1 MSARRVSPWPW
12 AKPSQVRL
20 HEAEAI
26 VWQGAPSWRITAVR
40 LFHVRMVALYC
51 LVLMLADMVGA
62 RLQHQGAWGALHA
75 AVPGFLI
82 GVGSLLFFAALAWG
96 TARTTRYTVT
106 DQRVVLQ
113 FGLALH
119 GTLSIPLHRIAAVA
133 VRVRDDATGDV
144 VLRPHTGSRL
154 VFIKLWPCVRAW
166 HFAEP
171 QPMLRDTPQAAQV
184 ATVLTRLV
192 AAAQRRP
199 EPVATSVAA

>member
-1 MSARRVSPWPW
+1 MSASPWPW
-12 AKPSQVRL
+12 ATPSPVRL
-20 HEAEAI
+20 REVESI

-40 LFHVRMVALYC
+40 LFHVRLIAAYC
-51 LVLMLADMVGA
+51 MVLMLADMVGA
-62 RLQHQGAWGALHA
+62 RLQHQGAWGAVHA
-75 AVPGFLI
+75 AIPGFLI
-82 GVGSLLFFAALAWG
+82 GAGTLLFFAALAWG

-106 DQRVVLQ
+106 SERVVLQ

-144 VLRPHTGSRL
+144 VLRPHAGSRL
-154 VFIKLWPCVRAW
+154 AFVKLWPCVRPW
-166 HFAEP
+166 HFAAP

-184 ATVLTRLV
+184 ATALTRLV

-199 EPVATSVAA
+199 EPVTTSVAA